1 MFVICN
7 VNKTEMCT
15 IAYYTRT
22 ATHFTK
28 TLRQVLHV
36 LTRHSENLLWVKEH
50 FCKPH
55 KTWNSLYRVRQTFL
69 WT

>member
-36 LTRHSENLLWVKEH
+36 LTRHSENLL
-50 FCKPH
+50 
-55 KTWNSLYRVRQTFL
+55 
-69 WT
+69 

>member
-1 MFVICN
+1 MFVMCN

-15 IAYYTRT
+15 IAYYTCT

-28 TLRQVLHV
+28 NASSSITRVK
-36 LTRHSENLLWVKEH
+36 RHSENLLWVKEH

-55 KTWNSLYRVRQTFL
+55 KTWNSLHRVHQAFL